1 MKRLEPIMLVA
12 LALTCCTNPRA
23 GYDELYSKYAGTYVV
38 TDITTDTPDIYDL
51 FDTGNTTYGIYYQL
65 AWKCARTNTSDVGHV
80 SVQLYPNGNAEA
92 SFFMELQGIT
102 AGNVMPPYSVDT
114 EIVSA
119 HGIQSWSQQFDGQ
132 IKPDGTIQWSSGVSK
147 EDPYNVERA
156 LLGSGTCLFFDG
168 KTMDIHYDEFPIYD
182 YASKKL
188 QLIHITYH
196 LERE

>member
-1 MKRLEPIMLVA
+1 MKLLEPLV
-12 LALTCCTNPRA
+12 LATLLLTCCTNPRA
-23 GYDELYSKYAGTYVV
+23 EYEELHSKYSGTYVV
-38 TDITTDTPDIYDL
+38 ADITTDTQEIYDL
-51 FDTGNTTYGIYYQL
+51 FDTGNTTYGIYDQL
-65 AWKCARTNTSDVGHV
+65 AWKCARQSTSKVGSV
-80 SVQLYPNGNAEA
+80 TVQLYPNGNAEA

-119 HGIQSWSQQFDGQ
+119 DVIQSWSQHFDGQ

-147 EDPYNVERA
+147 EDPYHVERA
-156 LLGSGTCLFFDG
+156 LLGSGTIVYFDG